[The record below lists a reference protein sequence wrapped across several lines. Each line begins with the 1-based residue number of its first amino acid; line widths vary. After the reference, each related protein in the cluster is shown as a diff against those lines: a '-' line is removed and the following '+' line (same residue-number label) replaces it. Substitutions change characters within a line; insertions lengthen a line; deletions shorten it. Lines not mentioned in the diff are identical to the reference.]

1 MSNIIPR
8 LQDRELT
15 RQSHDILPPRLPS
28 RVQRAIDQEAARSL
42 VQTARAQG
50 AGLTAAARIE
60 AAELVT
66 ARAMHGLDWLHRVES
81 AMTKNDPVQA
91 ERYSALVED
100 FLLVARTE
108 VRRLSK
114 EF

>member
-1 MSNIIPR
+1 MSGLVPQPQAR
-8 LQDRELT
+8 LLAQP
-15 RQSHDILPPRLPS
+15 SHDILPQRLPY
-28 RVQRAIDQEAARSL
+28 RVQRAIDQEAARAL
-42 VQTARAQG
+42 VQAARAQS
-50 AGLTAAARIE
+50 AGFTATARIE

-66 ARAMHGLDWLHRVES
+66 ARAMNGLDWLHRIES
-81 AMTKNDPVQA
+81 AMTKNDPIQA
-91 ERYSALVED
+91 ERYSSLVED